1 MYSRIPAYG
10 VLNLATR
17 WELVRGSQLWS
28 LSLWLRNA
36 TDKRYFQAVTAT
48 ANGAYVASV
57 GTPRTLGVTLRVDF

>member
-1 MYSRIPAYG
+1 
-10 VLNLATR
+10 
-17 WELVRGSQLWS
+17 